1 MALTAL
7 KVKVLTEKQF
17 DRLFQ
22 QHRALW
28 QAKADEAYS
37 YTEKFVTP
45 TGQPVR
51 PDDVLPLLVPA
62 LELAPEFY
70 RHLETKHL
78 PQKYWTTYFGEFI
91 LDRLWDDLTNE
102 EMEDADDGQGDP

>member
-7 KVKVLTEKQF
+7 EVKALTDKQF
-17 DRLFQ
+17 PALFT
-22 QHRALW
+22 QHRVLW
-28 QAKADEAYS
+28 KTKAKEAYT
-37 YTEKFVTP
+37 YTKKFVAA

-70 RHLETKHL
+70 GHLETKRL
-78 PQKYWTTYFGEFI
+78 TQKYWRIYFGDFI
-91 LDRLWDDLTNE
+91 LDRLWE
-102 EMEDADDGQGDP
+102 ELEREGASDGQGNN

>member
-1 MALTAL
+1 LALTAL
-7 KVKVLTEKQF
+7 KVKVLTEKEF
-17 DRLFQ
+17 DGLFQ

-28 QAKADEAYS
+28 QAKAAEAYS
-37 YTEKFVTP
+37 YTEKFVMP

-70 RHLETKHL
+70 GHLETKHL
-78 PQKYWTTYFGEFI
+78 TQKYWTTYFGEFV
-91 LDRLWDDLTNE
+91 LDRLWEDLTE
-102 EMEDADDGQGDP
+102 EEAHDRQGDQ

>member
-7 KVKVLTEKQF
+7 KVKVLEEKKF
-17 DRLFQ
+17 DELFTKHQ
-22 QHRALW
+22 PLW
-28 QAKADEAYS
+28 TAKAVEAHA
-37 YTEKFVTP
+37 YTKKFVTP

-70 RHLETKHL
+70 RHLEQKRLT
-78 PQKYWTTYFGEFI
+78 QKYWRIYFGEFI
-91 LDRLWDDLTNE
+91 LDRLWEELTK
-102 EMEDADDGQGDP
+102 GKG